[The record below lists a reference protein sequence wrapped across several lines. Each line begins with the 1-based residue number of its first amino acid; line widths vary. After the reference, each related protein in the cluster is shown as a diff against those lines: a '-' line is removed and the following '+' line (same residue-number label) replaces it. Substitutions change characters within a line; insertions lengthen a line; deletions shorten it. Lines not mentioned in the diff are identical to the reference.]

1 MIFGTRFQ
9 ALWASVRGMFGGKK
23 KDPAPAK
30 DVAPAKETAAAALQP
45 VAVNAE
51 EPAQPAQ

>member
-23 KDPAPAK
+23 KEPAPTK

-45 VAVNAE
+45 VAVSAE